1 MRNTHPREIETYRTK
16 NGREPFTEWFN
27 AIQDTRTQ
35 TRIRGR
41 LDRLEKGNFGD
52 CASVGGGVF
61 ELRLHFGP
69 GYRIY
74 FGEMDRTIVLL
85 LCGGDKS
92 TQIRD
97 IQRAKGY
104 WLEHKEEQG

>member
-1 MRNTHPREIETYRTK
+1 MRNTQPREIETYQTQS
-16 NGREPFTEWFN
+16 GREPFTEWFN
-27 AIQDTRTQ
+27 AIRDTRTQ
-35 TRIRGR
+35 TRIRRR

-52 CASVGGGVF
+52 CESVGSGVF

-74 FGEMDRTIVLL
+74 FGEMDKAIVLL

-92 TQIRD
+92 TQTQDIR
-97 IQRAKGY
+97 RAKTY
-104 WLEHKEEQG
+104 WLEYKEEQR